1 MNDDWDINEFEEVKA
16 HHYCKN
22 NSDDEKMI
30 ETDMITGEITKGN
43 GFRYEL
49 LDKNMNPV
57 IMMCIIKDNITPK
70 AKGSGVKAQ
79 LKFLMRKD
87 RHG

>member
-1 MNDDWDINEFEEVKA
+1 MTSEWNIDEFEEVKA

-30 ETDMITGEITKGN
+30 ETNMITGKITKGS
-43 GFRYEL
+43 GFRYDL
-49 LDKNMNPV
+49 FDKNMNPV
-57 IMMCIIKDNITPK
+57 IMLCLVKDNITPK

-87 RHG
+87 RNG

>member
-1 MNDDWDINEFEEVKA
+1 MDKEWNIDEFEEVKA

-30 ETDMITGEITKGN
+30 ETDMITGEITKGK
-43 GFRYEL
+43 GFRYDL
-49 LDKNMNPV
+49 LDKDMNPV
-57 IMMCIIKDNITPK
+57 IIMCVVKDNITSK

-87 RHG
+87 RNG

>member
-1 MNDDWDINEFEEVKA
+1 MDKEWDINEFEDIKA
-16 HHYCKN
+16 HHYCKVEE
-22 NSDDEKMI
+22 DDKKMI
-30 ETDMITGEITKGN
+30 ETNMITGEITKGK

-49 LDKNMNPV
+49 FDKDMNPV
-57 IMMCIIKDNITPK
+57 IIMCVVKDNITSK

-87 RHG
+87 RNG